1 MSRRG
6 ATADWPLEVGERTS
20 ELGLEAAARTV
31 ADSSRGPIADRETCR
46 RQPALVAVEV
56 VALLVVHREI
66 QMVVVPRVARPETH
80 KAADRRVVRRET
92 QRASVVGYSRWGSVA
107 SQAALEA
114 VGEEGCPSCG
124 RTSRCRRGPGLEPR
138 REGEQAPGCSR
149 AAARTEVGTRERE
162 GPR

>member
-1 MSRRG
+1 MSRRE

-20 ELGLEAAARTV
+20 ELGLEAVVRMV
-31 ADSSRGPIADRETCR
+31 ADSSRGPIADRETHR
-46 RQPALVAVEV
+46 RQPALVAEEV
-56 VALLVVHREI
+56 VGPLVVHREI
-66 QMVVVPRVARPETH
+66 RTVVVPQVAHPETH

-114 VGEEGCPSCG
+114 VGEEGCQSCG
-124 RTSRCRRGPGLEPR
+124 LKNRCRWGPGVELR

-149 AAARTEVGTRERE
+149 AAARTEVGTHERE

>member
-1 MSRRG
+1 M
-6 ATADWPLEVGERTS
+6 TADWPLEVGERTS

-31 ADSSRGPIADRETCR
+31 VDSRGPIVDRETHR
-46 RQPALVAVEV
+46 RQPALVVVEV

-66 QMVVVPRVARPETH
+66 QTVVVPRVARPETH

>member
-1 MSRRG
+1 MSRRE

-31 ADSSRGPIADRETCR
+31 ADSSRGPIADRETHR
-46 RQPALVAVEV
+46 RQPVLVVVEV

-66 QMVVVPRVARPETH
+66 QTVVVPWVARPETH
-80 KAADRRVVRRET
+80 KAAACRVVRWET
-92 QRASVVGYSRWGSVA
+92 QRASVVGYSRWESVA

-124 RTSRCRRGPGLEPR
+124 RTSRCHWGPDVEPR
-138 REGEQAPGCSR
+138 REGEQVPGCSR
-149 AAARTEVGTRERE
+149 AAACTEVGKRERE

>member
-1 MSRRG
+1 M
-6 ATADWPLEVGERTS
+6 
-20 ELGLEAAARTV
+20 V
-31 ADSSRGPIADRETCR
+31 ADSSRGPIADRETHR
-46 RQPALVAVEV
+46 RQLALVVVEV

-66 QMVVVPRVARPETH
+66 QTVVVPRVARPETH

-107 SQAALEA
+107 SQVALEA

-124 RTSRCRRGPGLEPR
+124 RTSRCCRDPEVEPR
-138 REGEQAPGCSR
+138 REGEQALGCSQV
-149 AAARTEVGTRERE
+149 AAHTEVGTREHE

>member
-20 ELGLEAAARTV
+20 ELGLVAAARTV
-31 ADSSRGPIADRETCR
+31 ADSSRGPIADRETHR
-46 RQPALVAVEV
+46 RQPALVAEEV
-56 VALLVVHREI
+56 VAPLVVHREI
-66 QMVVVPRVARPETH
+66 QTVVVPRVARPETH
-80 KAADRRVVRRET
+80 KVAAHRVVLRET
-92 QRASVVGYSRWGSVA
+92 QRASVVGYSRWGLVA

-114 VGEEGCPSCG
+114 VREGGCQSCG
-124 RTSRCRRGPGLEPR
+124 LKSRCRRGPGVEPR

>member
-1 MSRRG
+1 M
-6 ATADWPLEVGERTS
+6 
-20 ELGLEAAARTV
+20 V
-31 ADSSRGPIADRETCR
+31 ADSSRGPIADRETHR
-46 RQPALVAVEV
+46 RQPALVVVEV

-66 QMVVVPRVARPETH
+66 QTVVVPRVARPETH

-107 SQAALEA
+107 SQAALKA

-124 RTSRCRRGPGLEPR
+124 RTSRCRRGLGVEPR
-138 REGEQAPGCSR
+138 REGEQAPGCSQ
-149 AAARTEVGTRERE
+149 AAARTEVGMCEHE

>member
-31 ADSSRGPIADRETCR
+31 ADSSRGPIADRETHR
-46 RQPALVAVEV
+46 RQPVLVVVEV

-66 QMVVVPRVARPETH
+66 QTVVVPRVARPETH

-114 VGEEGCPSCG
+114 VGEGGCQSCG
-124 RTSRCRRGPGLEPR
+124 LKSRCRRGPEVEPR
-138 REGEQAPGCSR
+138 REGEQAPGCSQ
-149 AAARTEVGTRERE
+149 AAARTEVGMCEHE

>member
-1 MSRRG
+1 M
-6 ATADWPLEVGERTS
+6 
-20 ELGLEAAARTV
+20 ARTV
-31 ADSSRGPIADRETCR
+31 ADSSRGPIADRETHR

-66 QMVVVPRVARPETH
+66 RTVVVPRV
-80 KAADRRVVRRET
+80 VCRET
-92 QRASVVGYSRWGSVA
+92 QRASVVEYSRWGLVV

-124 RTSRCRRGPGLEPR
+124 RTSRCRRGPEVEPR

-149 AAARTEVGTRERE
+149 AAARTEVGTCEHE

>member
-1 MSRRG
+1 MVVPCSQVLLG
-6 ATADWPLEVGERTS
+6 DLGEEEEEGEGE
-20 ELGLEAAARTV
+20 ELVL
-31 ADSSRGPIADRETCR
+31 ADSVAGEGDSV
-46 RQPALVAVEV
+46 ALVQCYLLVAVVVEV

-66 QMVVVPRVARPETH
+66 QMGVVPRVARPETH

-124 RTSRCRRGPGLEPR
+124 WTSCCCQGPGVELR
-138 REGEQAPGCSR
+138 RMGEQAPGCSQ
-149 AAARTEVGTRERE
+149 AAACTEVGTHEHE

>member
-1 MSRRG
+1 M
-6 ATADWPLEVGERTS
+6 ADWPLEVGEWTS
-20 ELGLEAAARTV
+20 KLGLEAAARTV
-31 ADSSRGPIADRETCR
+31 ADSSRGPIADRETHR

-80 KAADRRVVRRET
+80 KAAARRVVCRET

-124 RTSRCRRGPGLEPR
+124 WTSCCCQGPGVELR
-138 REGEQAPGCSR
+138 RVGEQAPGCSQ
-149 AAARTEVGTRERE
+149 AAACTEVGTHEHE